1 MRPHGGDVCVRRRGD
16 EGFGRQEF
24 QVRTQSCVH
33 VVVGTHD
40 SAHTRSDQRRRPVVA
55 VVVIE
60 WVEAVVLAPVVQLCL
75 RQLVDLPDELAEL
88 KGERVA
94 EPQATPLG

>member
-1 MRPHGGDVCVRRRGD
+1 M
-16 EGFGRQEF
+16 
-24 QVRTQSCVH
+24 
-33 VVVGTHD
+33 
-40 SAHTRSDQRRRPVVA
+40 
-55 VVVIE
+55 VVIE

-94 EPQATPLG
+94 EPQPAPLG

>member
-1 MRPHGGDVCVRRRGD
+1 M
-16 EGFGRQEF
+16 
-24 QVRTQSCVH
+24 
-33 VVVGTHD
+33 
-40 SAHTRSDQRRRPVVA
+40 
-55 VVVIE
+55 VVIE